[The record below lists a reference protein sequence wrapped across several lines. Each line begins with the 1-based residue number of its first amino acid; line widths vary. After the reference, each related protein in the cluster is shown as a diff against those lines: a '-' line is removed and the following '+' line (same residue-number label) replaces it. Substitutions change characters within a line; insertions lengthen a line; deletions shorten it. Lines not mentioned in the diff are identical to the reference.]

1 MARKRIIDM
10 TTAGTLSKNQSGALV
25 TLANAAGFVVTLPAP
40 GRGLEYDFVV
50 KTAMTAGGATS
61 CWYEIQVP
69 STVAA
74 SMKGS
79 VVSGASNGAAKQQA
93 SSGASKLQ
101 LGTINGGAIGTHLKV
116 ICNNDSKWEVTGQ
129 AIGSGDTTI
138 FV

>member
-1 MARKRIIDM
+1 MARKRVIDM
-10 TTAGTLSKNQSGALV
+10 TTAGTLSKNQSGAIV
-25 TLANAAGFVVTLPAP
+25 TLDAAGGFVVTLPAP

-50 KTAMTAGGATS
+50 KTAITGAAAY
-61 CWYEIQVP
+61 YEVAVP

-79 VVSGASNGAAKQQA
+79 VVSGATNGTAKQQA

-116 ICNNDSKWEVTGQ
+116 ICNNDSMWEVTGQ